1 MHLLAEPD
9 GRLTTVERGT
19 ASLLLPGIT
28 IFLSAFLLF
37 QLQPML
43 AKMILPW
50 FGGSAAVWTTCVLFF
65 QTVLFLGY
73 EYAHWLTEQVRPR
86 LQGWVH
92 VTLLAVS
99 CVVLPVVPREAWKP
113 SGTDEP
119 VTGILILL
127 ACTAG
132 LPYFL
137 LSSTSPLT
145 QAWIARRGLCALP
158 YRYYALSNLASLL
171 ALAAYPIVIE
181 PFVTTHAQ
189 ARVWSVAYIAFA
201 LLMSVLSLRTGSP
214 AHGPRLEAHPD
225 VIDRPRARDQ
235 VIWLLLA
242 ALTSTLSLATT
253 NHLCQNVAPIPF
265 LWVLPLGIY
274 LLSLTLCFE
283 GAGWRRRNILLPLH
297 ACAIGGAALLLV
309 TQTPETPVRLVV
321 PLLAVILFVLC
332 MYLHGELADRK
343 PAARYLTRYY
353 LMVSLGGML
362 GGLLISI
369 GAPYALTG
377 YYEFPLALAVCAMF
391 TLLLE
396 YRKHWAWDLVWT
408 GTAVGS
414 LVACIALISSFQ
426 QARVTVRNFYGG
438 LRILESSGGT
448 EPRRTMAHGT
458 ISHGFQFLKA
468 ERRHDPTAYFAPG
481 SGVQIVLESFR
492 RPQLRVGIIGLGAGT
507 LASYGRPGE
516 FFRFYEINPQVA
528 ELARSQF
535 TFLSDSAAKV
545 EVAIGDGRLSLERE
559 PEHWFDVIVV
569 DAFSGDSIPV
579 HLLTVEAMRLYLSRL
594 RPDGAVIL
602 HVSNSALALAPVVE
616 KIATQLGMDSLVFRA
631 TNDVSLGR
639 SLSEW
644 VLVADP
650 RSIDRRPALRSAGQ
664 HEQAP
669 SRFRL
674 WTDDYSN
681 LFQILK

>member
-1 MHLLAEPD
+1 
-9 GRLTTVERGT
+9 
-19 ASLLLPGIT
+19 
-28 IFLSAFLLF
+28 
-37 QLQPML
+37 
-43 AKMILPW
+43 
-50 FGGSAAVWTTCVLFF
+50 
-65 QTVLFLGY
+65 
-73 EYAHWLTEQVRPR
+73 
-86 LQGWVH
+86 
-92 VTLLAVS
+92 
-99 CVVLPVVPREAWKP
+99 
-113 SGTDEP
+113 
-119 VTGILILL
+119 
-127 ACTAG
+127 
-132 LPYFL
+132 
-137 LSSTSPLT
+137 
-145 QAWIARRGLCALP
+145 
-158 YRYYALSNLASLL
+158 
-171 ALAAYPIVIE
+171 
-181 PFVTTHAQ
+181 
-189 ARVWSVAYIAFA
+189 
-201 LLMSVLSLRTGSP
+201 
-214 AHGPRLEAHPD
+214 
-225 VIDRPRARDQ
+225 
-235 VIWLLLA
+235 
-242 ALTSTLSLATT
+242 
-253 NHLCQNVAPIPF
+253 
-265 LWVLPLGIY
+265 
-274 LLSLTLCFE
+274 
-283 GAGWRRRNILLPLH
+283 
-297 ACAIGGAALLLV
+297 
-309 TQTPETPVRLVV
+309 
-321 PLLAVILFVLC
+321 
-332 MYLHGELADRK
+332 
-343 PAARYLTRYY
+343 
-353 LMVSLGGML
+353 ML

-369 GAPYALTG
+369 GAPYVLTG
-377 YYEFPLALAVCAMF
+377 YYEFPLALAVCGMF

-516 FFRFYEINPQVA
+516 LFRFYEINPQVA